1 MAFHEVDNIKR
12 EMTRDKTSPASIP
25 PAKKIKKKNY
35 HKNLPSNQVYLL
47 ICRS

>member
-1 MAFHEVDNIKR
+1 
-12 EMTRDKTSPASIP
+12 MTADKTSPASIP
-25 PAKKIKKKNY
+25 PAKKIKKKKKNY